1 MPKFVFCILGSE
13 ARKGLTKR
21 AIRALLAQSL
31 SCCDVLAPN
40 AVIGFT
46 GVDLFA
52 ARGDGASI
60 RYVYLGPCELA
71 YR

>member
-1 MPKFVFCILGSE
+1 MGVGGQGDNMSKCVFCVLGSE

-21 AIRALLAQSL
+21 AIRAFLAQSL
-31 SCCDVLAPN
+31 PCCDVVAPN

-52 ARGDGASI
+52 ARGDDASM
-60 RYVYLGPCELA
+60 R
-71 YR
+71 